1 MNILT
6 EITQIYATLASVIIA
21 GVLNMIF
28 VKLPICEEL
37 KKPMDCG
44 KCLRDGKRLFG
55 DNKTWKGFLGMIFL
69 GGASQV
75 IWGAVCSAVPPLEA
89 KNQLIAVHG
98 NSFAPNLGA
107 GLLFGLAYAVFEL
120 PNSFIKRR
128 AGIMAGKTD
137 KGLKG
142 MIFYVIDQI
151 DSLLGVV
158 LCLSLLCPVSFGQYW
173 LYILVGFFTHSA
185 VNLILYAL
193 RIRRNI

>member
-1 MNILT
+1 MRLFSET
-6 EITQIYATLASVIIA
+6 AQIYATLMSVILA

-28 VKLPICEEL
+28 VKLTVCEKL
-37 KKPMDCG
+37 KKPMDKG
-44 KCLRDGKRLFG
+44 IILRDGKRLFG
-55 DNKTWKGFLGMIFL
+55 DNKTWKGFLGMIAF
-69 GGASQV
+69 GGISQV
-75 IWGAVCSAVPPLEA
+75 IWGAVCDVFPVIGE
-89 KNQLIAVHG
+89 KNQLIAAHG
-98 NSFAPNLGA
+98 NSFAVNLGA

-128 AGIMAGKTD
+128 TGIECGKTA

-142 MIFYVIDQI
+142 AVFYVIDQI

-158 LCLSLLCPVSFGQYW
+158 LCLSLLCPVSFGMYW

-185 VNLILYAL
+185 VNLMLYAL

>member
-6 EITQIYATLASVIIA
+6 EIAQIYATLTSMIIA

-28 VKLPICEEL
+28 VKLPICKAL

-44 KCLRDGKRLFG
+44 KCLHDGKRLFG
-55 DNKTWKGFLGMIFL
+55 ENKTWKGFFGMIIL
-69 GGASQV
+69 GGGSQV
-75 IWGAVCSAVPPLEA
+75 LWGAVCSAFPILEA
-89 KNQLIAVHG
+89 QNQLIAVHG
-98 NSFAPNLGA
+98 NSFSLNLNI
-107 GLLFGLAYAVFEL
+107 GLFFGFAYAIFEL

-128 AGIMAGKTD
+128 LGIMSGKTD
-137 KGLKG
+137 KGFKG
-142 MIFYVIDQI
+142 ALFYVVDQI

-158 LCLSLLCPVSFGQYW
+158 LCLSMLCHISFLQYW

>member
-1 MNILT
+1 MKFLT
-6 EITQIYATLASVIIA
+6 EIAQIYATLSSVIIA

-28 VKLPICEEL
+28 VKLPVCEGL

-44 KCLRDGKRLFG
+44 ICLRDGKRLFG
-55 DNKTWKGFLGMIFL
+55 DNKTWKGFLGMILL
-69 GGASQV
+69 GGVSQV
-75 IWGAVCSAVPPLEA
+75 IWGTVCSAVPPLEA
-89 KNQLIAVHG
+89 KNQLIAAHG
-98 NSFAPNLGA
+98 NSFAINLGA

-128 AGIMAGKTD
+128 AGIKAGKTD

-142 MIFYVIDQI
+142 TIFYVIDQI

-158 LCLSLLCPVSFGQYW
+158 LCLSLLCPISFSQYW